1 MKARTVLGAAIGTV
15 GAAIVGNR
23 FLAKRA
29 GDLENPFTGVERTYR
44 WRGIETTYTV
54 AGDPNDPDM
63 LLCHG
68 VHAGASSHEFSEIFE
83 RLAEDYHVYAVD
95 LPGFGR
101 SERPPLVYS
110 PTLYIEFLRDFVS
123 DVTDEPIVVASSL
136 TGSFAVGAARESDI
150 AELVLICPTDD
161 TGTARPWVRTLLR
174 APVVGTT
181 LFNLLASAPSIR
193 YFYDRDGYYDSERID
208 EETVA
213 YAWQSAHQPG
223 ARYAPA
229 SFAAGMLDP
238 GSERRA
244 ETVADDPDDPD
255 DTMAEFDLATEL
267 AALETPTTLIW
278 GRDAELVPLREGRDL
293 AEAADLDLVA
303 IDYAT
308 QLPHAEHPDEFV
320 AYLTAELLEGNT
332 GDADVGFGE
341 NA

>member
-1 MKARTVLGAAIGTV
+1 MKARTVLGTALGTV

-23 FLAKRA
+23 LLTRRA
-29 GDLENPFTGVERTYR
+29 GNLENPFTGVERTYR
-44 WRGIETTYTV
+44 WRGIEIAYTV

-68 VHAGASSHEFSEIFE
+68 LHAGASSHEFAAIFE

-101 SERPPLVYS
+101 TDRPPLVYS
-110 PTLYIEFLRDFVS
+110 PTLYAECIRDFAN

-136 TGSFAVGAARESDI
+136 TGSLAVQAADETDI
-150 AELVLICPTDD
+150 SELVLICPTDD
-161 TGTARPWVRTLLR
+161 TGATRPWVQRLLR
-174 APVVGTT
+174 APIVGTT
-181 LFNLLASAPSIR
+181 LFNLLASKPSIR
-193 YFYDRDGYYDSERID
+193 YFYDRDGYYDSDRID
-208 EETVA
+208 DSDVE
-213 YAWQSAHQPG
+213 YAWRSAHQPG

-238 GSERRA
+238 GAGA
-244 ETVADDPDDPD
+244 ESGASGEEHDADHTVE
-255 DTMAEFDLATEL
+255 EFDLATEL
-267 AALETPTTLIW
+267 AALDVPTTLIW
-278 GRDAELVPLREGRDL
+278 GRDAELVPLRDGRDL

-320 AYLTAELLEGNT
+320 AYLTAELLEGGT
-332 GDADVGFGE
+332 GDADIDVGDR
-341 NA
+341 